1 MAENEFVKEKTFG
14 LNIAALVLGIVSL
27 VLWCFWFISIPC
39 AILAL
44 IFGIVGIKKSGKAMG
59 ITGIITSIVNLFTWM
74 LVFIFAFMAGFIT
87 AIEEELDDDDYDY
100 SPRYSSYYD
109 EYDF

>member
-1 MAENEFVKEKTFG
+1 MVENGAKKEKTFG
-14 LNIAALVLGIVSL
+14 LNVAALVLGIVSL

-44 IFGIVGIKKSGKAMG
+44 IFGIIGIKKEGKGMA
-59 ITGIITSIVNLFTWM
+59 IAGIITGVINLFVWV
-74 LVFIFAFMAGFIT
+74 LVFVFAFMAGFIT
-87 AIEEELDDDDYDY
+87 ALQEDVDTNSNL
-100 SPRYSSYYD
+100 SSYSTYY